1 MKSFEEYC
9 LKIKRGRPIPN
20 YKLYQ
25 NERISY
31 LFKLNLYINKYK
43 NDISRLNI
51 LKKIFN
57 DTI

>member
-20 YKLYQ
+20 FKLYQ
-25 NERISY
+25 NEKISY
-31 LFKLNLYINKYK
+31 LFNKYK